1 MANGGRVPI
10 LAMLAIFEGGQ
21 PQEKIES
28 KLLILLK
35 VAKMAKFSP
44 LGTFPC
50 GETKPI
56 ILPAISGH

>member
-1 MANGGRVPI
+1 LTNTANGGRVAI

-44 LGTFPC
+44 LGTFP
-50 GETKPI
+50 
-56 ILPAISGH
+56 LW